1 MKDQNAIARYFRF
14 EELGTTFGRETIGG
28 VTTFLAMAYILFV
41 NPQVLGQAHMDKGA
55 LFTATALSAAI
66 GTLLMG
72 LLARY
77 PVAIAPGMGL
87 NAFFTYTVVIG
98 MHVPWQTAIAG
109 VFIAGV
115 IFVIITIFKIRE
127 MIINAIPEDL
137 KRATAA
143 GIGLFIAFIGLENSR
158 IVVLNKS
165 TLVQIGNFHTPG
177 VLITLFG
184 LIVTII
190 LLVRGVKGGV
200 FYGMVLTALLGVV
213 LALMGINDK
222 VNSVFIPHSVVSSI
236 PSIAPIFGVSLMHL
250 GDINT
255 LKLWVVVLTFLFVGF
270 FDTAG
275 TLMAIANQAGIL
287 KDNKLPR
294 AGRALFSD
302 SFSIVVGSILG
313 TSPTT
318 AYIESSSG
326 VASGGRSGFSPVITA
341 ILFLLAMF
349 FSPLLGVVTS
359 DVTAPALIIVGVL
372 MASSLK
378 DIEWGKLEI
387 AIPAFLTI
395 AMMPFTY
402 SITTGIALGFVVYP
416 ITMIARGRIKELH
429 PIMYVLFVIFV
440 IFLPILGQ

>member
-1 MKDQNAIARYFRF
+1 VNRNPIARYFQF
-14 EELGTTFGRETIGG
+14 DEFGTNFKRETVAGI
-28 VTTFLAMAYILFV
+28 TTFLAMAYILFV
-41 NPQVLGQAHMDKGA
+41 NPTVLGATHMDTKA

-72 LLARY
+72 ILAKY

-98 MHVPWQTAIAG
+98 MGIPWQTAIAG

-115 IFVIITIFKIRE
+115 IFVLISIFKIRE
-127 MIINAIPEDL
+127 IIINAIPENL

-143 GIGLFIAFIGLENSR
+143 GIGLFIAFIGLQNSK
-158 IVVLNKS
+158 IVVKNPD
-165 TLVQIGNFHTPG
+165 TLVQIGSLHSTG
-177 VLITLFG
+177 VLLTLFG
-184 LIVTII
+184 LIVTI
-190 LLVRGVKGGV
+190 LFLVRGIQGGV
-200 FYGMVLTALLGVV
+200 FYGMVVTAVAGVI
-213 LALMGINDK
+213 LALMGITDK
-222 VNSVFIPHSVVSSI
+222 ANPVFIPDSIVSSI
-236 PSIAPIFGVSLMHL
+236 PSLKPIFGVAITHL
-250 GDINT
+250 GDINSWN
-255 LKLWVVVLTFLFVGF
+255 LVVVVLTFLFVGF

-294 AGRALFSD
+294 AGRALLAD
-302 SFSIVVGSILG
+302 SSSIVIGSILG

-318 AYIESSSG
+318 AYIESSAG
-326 VASGGRSGFSPVITA
+326 VASGGRTGFSAVVTA

-349 FSPLLGVVTS
+349 FSPLLGVVTA

-372 MASSLK
+372 MASALK
-378 DIEWGKLEI
+378 DIEWNKLEI

-402 SITTGIALGFVVYP
+402 SITTGIALGFVTYP
-416 ITMIARGRIKELH
+416 ITMAVRGRIKELH
-429 PIMYVLFVIFV
+429 PVMWVLFIIFI
-440 IFLPILGQ
+440 IFLPVLAK

>member
-1 MKDQNAIARYFRF
+1 MKNQNAIARYFNF
-14 EELGTTFGRETIGG
+14 DELGTTFGRETIGG

-41 NPQVLGQAHMDKGA
+41 NPTVLGAAKMDPHA
-55 LFTATALSAAI
+55 VFTATALSAAI
-66 GTLLMG
+66 GTLIMG
-72 LLARY
+72 ILAKY

-98 MHVPWQTAIAG
+98 MKIPWETAIAG
-109 VFIAGV
+109 VFIAGI

-127 MIINAIPEDL
+127 IIINAIPEDL

-143 GIGLFIAFIGLENSR
+143 GIGLFIAFIGLENAK
-158 IVVLNKS
+158 IVVGDPA
-165 TLVQIGNFHTPG
+165 TLVKIGSFHNPG
-177 VLITLFG
+177 VLITIFG
-184 LIVTII
+184 IIVTV
-190 LLVRGVKGGV
+190 LFMVRGVKGGV
-200 FYGMVLTALLGVV
+200 FYGMVLTALLSVI

-222 VNSVFIPHSVVSSI
+222 ANPVYIPHSPVSAI
-236 PSIAPIFGVSLMHL
+236 PSLSPIFGVAITHL
-250 GDINT
+250 GDINSWN
-255 LKLWVVVLTFLFVGF
+255 LIVVVLTFLFVGF

-287 KDNKLPR
+287 ENNKLPR
-294 AGRALFSD
+294 AGRALLAD
-302 SFSIVVGSILG
+302 SSSIVIGSILG

-326 VASGGRSGFSPVITA
+326 VASGGKSGFSPVITG

-349 FSPLLGVVTS
+349 FSPLLGVVTA

-378 DIEWGKLEI
+378 DIEWTKLEI

-402 SITTGIALGFVVYP
+402 SITTGIALGFVIYP

-429 PIMYVLFVIFV
+429 PIMYLLFVIF
-440 IFLPILGQ
+440 ILFLPVLAK

>member
-1 MKDQNAIARYFRF
+1 MNRNPIARYFQF
-14 EELGTTFGRETIGG
+14 DEFGTNFKRETVAGI
-28 VTTFLAMAYILFV
+28 TTFLAMAYILFV
-41 NPQVLGQAHMDKGA
+41 NPTVLGATHMDTKA

-72 LLARY
+72 ILAKY

-98 MHVPWQTAIAG
+98 MGIPWQTAIAG

-115 IFVIITIFKIRE
+115 IFVLISIFKIRE
-127 MIINAIPEDL
+127 IIINAIPENL

-143 GIGLFIAFIGLENSR
+143 GIGLFIAFIGLQNSK
-158 IVVLNKS
+158 IVVKNPD
-165 TLVQIGNFHTPG
+165 TLVQIGSLHSTG
-177 VLITLFG
+177 VLLTLFG
-184 LIVTII
+184 LIVTI
-190 LLVRGVKGGV
+190 LFLVRGIQGGV
-200 FYGMVLTALLGVV
+200 FYGMVVTAVAGVI
-213 LALMGINDK
+213 LALMGITDK
-222 VNSVFIPHSVVSSI
+222 ANPVFIPDSIVSSI
-236 PSIAPIFGVSLMHL
+236 PSLKPIFGVAITHL
-250 GDINT
+250 GDINSWN
-255 LKLWVVVLTFLFVGF
+255 LVVVVLTFLFVGF

-294 AGRALFSD
+294 AGRALLAD
-302 SFSIVVGSILG
+302 SSSIVIGSILG

-318 AYIESSSG
+318 AYIESSAG
-326 VASGGRSGFSPVITA
+326 VASGGRTGFSAVVTA

-349 FSPLLGVVTS
+349 FSPLLGVVTA

-372 MASSLK
+372 MASALK
-378 DIEWGKLEI
+378 DIEWSKLEI

-402 SITTGIALGFVVYP
+402 SITTGIALGFVTYP
-416 ITMIARGRIKELH
+416 ITMAVRGRIKELH
-429 PIMYVLFVIFV
+429 PVMWVLFIIFI
-440 IFLPILGQ
+440 IFLPVLAK